1 MAIRNLRYEKDEI
14 LRKKSREVEVIDDKI
29 QTLIDDMID
38 TMYKYN
44 GVGLSA
50 VQVGV
55 LKRVVVIDIDDG
67 NGVITLINPKITK
80 TKGEQEVEEG
90 CLSFPNQY
98 AKMIRPKEVVV
109 EALDR
114 SGKKI
119 TIKSKDLLAQAIAH
133 ECDHLDGVV
142 FIDKIAA
149 YILCSGF
156 SCNFIKELVH
166 SIVELMVARHSYV
179 VAHLV
184 HNVSEICTL

>member
-1 MAIRNLRYEKDEI
+1 MAIRKIREEGDEI
-14 LRKKSREVEVIDDKI
+14 LKKKSREIEEIDDRI
-29 QTLIDDMID
+29 LELLDDMVE
-38 TMYKYN
+38 TMHKYN
-44 GVGLSA
+44 GVGLAA

-114 SGKKI
+114 NGKKI

-142 FIDKIAA
+142 FVDKMIPGT
-149 YILCSGF
+149 L
-156 SCNFIKELVH
+156 EH
-166 SIVELMVARHSYV
+166 VEP
-179 VAHLV
+179 
-184 HNVSEICTL
+184 EKK

>member
-1 MAIRNLRYEKDEI
+1 MAIRQIRLEKDEI
-14 LRKKSREVEVIDDKI
+14 LRKKSREVDIIDDKI

-44 GVGLSA
+44 GVGLAA
-50 VQVGV
+50 VQVGI
-55 LKRVVVIDIDDG
+55 LKKVIVIDIDDG

-80 TKGEQEVEEG
+80 IKGEQEVEEG

-98 AKMIRPKEVVV
+98 AKMIRPKEVTV

-119 TIKSKDLLAQAIAH
+119 TIKAKDLLAQAIAH

-142 FIDKIAA
+142 FIDKI
-149 YILCSGF
+149 IPGTL
-156 SCNFIKELVH
+156 EH
-166 SIVELMVARHSYV
+166 VEP
-179 VAHLV
+179 
-184 HNVSEICTL
+184 EKK

>member
-67 NGVITLINPKITK
+67 NGVITLINPQIIK

-98 AKMIRPKEVVV
+98 AKMIRPKESVV

-142 FIDKIAA
+142 FVDKMIPGT
-149 YILCSGF
+149 L
-156 SCNFIKELVH
+156 EH
-166 SIVELMVARHSYV
+166 VEP
-179 VAHLV
+179 
-184 HNVSEICTL
+184 EKK